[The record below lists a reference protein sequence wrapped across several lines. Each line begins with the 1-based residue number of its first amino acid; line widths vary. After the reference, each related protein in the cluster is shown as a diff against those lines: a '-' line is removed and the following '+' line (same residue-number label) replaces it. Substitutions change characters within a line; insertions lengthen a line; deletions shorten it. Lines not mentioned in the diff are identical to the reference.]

1 MSIFFKRYRK
11 LVELFQTDPWE
22 KLLIVISFQLTGSGW
37 NIKLWVTFLI
47 GYLTENRNDFNS
59 EAQCNA
65 TMTVGYQ

>member
-22 KLLIVISFQLTGSGW
+22 KLLIVMTFQLTVSGQ
-37 NIKLWVTFLI
+37 NINLCGTFLI
-47 GYLTENRNDFNS
+47 GYLMENRNYSNS